1 MVTKVAEDQFGSE
14 SSDESMD
21 IPGARRNGAPSV
33 DDHRAWTAWLSAT
46 ALPQV
51 QPLRMPQQR
60 FEYWRLE
67 RPKAVELDGGG
78 APEGA
83 LG

>member
-1 MVTKVAEDQFGSE
+1 MVTKVAEDQQGSW
-14 SSDESMD
+14 DDAMD
-21 IPGARRNGAPSV
+21 IPGVRGKLAPSP

-51 QPLRMPQQR
+51 QPMRMPQQR

-67 RPKAVELDGGG
+67 RPKTTGVADEA

>member
-1 MVTKVAEDQFGSE
+1 MVTKVAEDQQVSL
-14 SSDESMD
+14 DDAMD
-21 IPGARRNGAPSV
+21 IPGAPGTPAPAPE
-33 DDHRAWTAWLSAT
+33 DHRAWTAWLSAT

-51 QPLRMPQQR
+51 QPMRMPQQR

-67 RPKAVELDGGG
+67 RPRPAAISGEA

>member
-1 MVTKVAEDQFGSE
+1 MVTKVAEDQQMPM
-14 SSDESMD
+14 DDAMD
-21 IPGARRNGAPSV
+21 IPGISGKLAPSPE
-33 DDHRAWTAWLSAT
+33 DHRAWAAWLSAT
-46 ALPQV
+46 ALPHV
-51 QPLRMPQQR
+51 QPMRMPQQR

-67 RPKAVELDGGG
+67 RPKPAAISGEA